1 MKITNRKLDMSS
13 IVHGLA
19 YTLIIINLFF
29 MNLNV
34 LIGKPIYFMTNISLS
49 LLAILFGV
57 IVLYM
62 RKGIDSTPVI
72 GILINVYSI
81 VIVVGTLFF
90 YES

>member
-1 MKITNRKLDMSS
+1 
-13 IVHGLA
+13 
-19 YTLIIINLFF
+19 

-34 LIGKPIYFMTNISLS
+34 LMGKPIYFVTNISLS
-49 LLAILFGV
+49 LLAILFSV

-62 RKGIDSTPVI
+62 RKGIDSNPIT